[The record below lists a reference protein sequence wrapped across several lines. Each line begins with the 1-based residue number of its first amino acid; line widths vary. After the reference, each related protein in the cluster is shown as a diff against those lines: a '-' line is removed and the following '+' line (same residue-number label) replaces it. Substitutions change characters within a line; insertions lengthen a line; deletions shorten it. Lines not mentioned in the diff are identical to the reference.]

1 MREKEKWRDRGNRA
15 EYLGG
20 HLTRGG
26 AHLPK
31 HKYERP
37 MISTV
42 IVGLTGAAPSV
53 RVPDEHRL
61 QASHKG

>member
-1 MREKEKWRDRGNRA
+1 MIEETEPNIWEGISRG
-15 EYLGG
+15 
-20 HLTRGG
+20 GG